1 MNVPLTRFASKVSLN
16 FFRVPTIQHP
26 KLRNAHTQIFLNI
39 RFNLHLGSLMARVYE
54 KYAWV
59 ILLAVGI
66 LWLVVGIVA
75 VFQPEGIF
83 EADAQAV
90 TKMPWNELKASSPP
104 TANFVI
110 FVYGQMGLL
119 KISWS
124 LFILAITLTGY
135 RRGEK
140 WAWYI
145 MLLAPILLVTD
156 AVFSVLFI
164 GDINQVL
171 QFIPITAITMLGLLL
186 PYRIFFSKK
195 TSDVQ
200 Q

>member
-1 MNVPLTRFASKVSLN
+1 MLFSSQK
-16 FFRVPTIQHP
+16 
-26 KLRNAHTQIFLNI
+26 
-39 RFNLHLGSLMARVYE
+39 
-54 KYAWV
+54 
-59 ILLAVGI
+59 
-66 LWLVVGIVA
+66 
-75 VFQPEGIF
+75 GIF

-90 TKMPWNELKASSPP
+90 TNLPWTDLKASSPE
-104 TANFVI
+104 ASNFVI

-124 LFILAITLTGY
+124 LFILVITLTGY

-145 MLLAPILLVTD
+145 LLLAPILLVSD
-156 AVFSVLFI
+156 AIFSVVFI

-186 PYRIFFSKK
+186 PYRIFFKK
-195 TSDVQ
+195 KPSDVQ

>member
-1 MNVPLTRFASKVSLN
+1 M
-16 FFRVPTIQHP
+16 
-26 KLRNAHTQIFLNI
+26 
-39 RFNLHLGSLMARVYE
+39 GRVYE
-54 KYAWV
+54 KYAWL
-59 ILLAVGI
+59 ILLALGL

-90 TKMPWNELKASSPP
+90 TNLPWSQLKASSPL
-104 TANFVI
+104 AADFVI

-124 LFILAITLTGY
+124 FFVLVITLTGY
-135 RRGEK
+135 RRGER
-140 WAWYI
+140 WAWYT
-145 MLLAPILLVTD
+145 MLSVPVFLVSD
-156 AVFSVLFI
+156 ALFSVIYI

-186 PYRIFFSKK
+186 PFRIFFPKK
-195 TSDVQ
+195 PSDVKQ
-200 Q
+200 

>member
-1 MNVPLTRFASKVSLN
+1 M
-16 FFRVPTIQHP
+16 
-26 KLRNAHTQIFLNI
+26 
-39 RFNLHLGSLMARVYE
+39 
-54 KYAWV
+54 
-59 ILLAVGI
+59 
-66 LWLVVGIVA
+66 VVGFVA

-83 EADAQAV
+83 EADAQSV
-90 TKMPWNELKASSPP
+90 TNMPWSELKASSPE
-104 TANFVI
+104 ASNFVI

-145 MLLAPILLVTD
+145 LLLAPILLVSD
-156 AVFSVLFI
+156 ALFSSIFI
-164 GDINQVL
+164 GDVSQTL
-171 QFIPITAITMLGLLL
+171 AFIPITTITLLGLLL
-186 PYRIFFSKK
+186 PYRKFFPKK
-195 TSDVQ
+195 PSDVQ

>member
-1 MNVPLTRFASKVSLN
+1 
-16 FFRVPTIQHP
+16 
-26 KLRNAHTQIFLNI
+26 
-39 RFNLHLGSLMARVYE
+39 
-54 KYAWV
+54 
-59 ILLAVGI
+59 
-66 LWLVVGIVA
+66 VVGFVA

-83 EADAQAV
+83 EADAQSV
-90 TKMPWNELKASSPP
+90 TNMPWSELKASSPE
-104 TANFVI
+104 ASNFVI

-145 MLLAPILLVTD
+145 LLLAPILLVSD
-156 AVFSVLFI
+156 ALFSSIFI
-164 GDINQVL
+164 GDVSQTL
-171 QFIPITAITMLGLLL
+171 AFIPITTITLLGLLL
-186 PYRIFFSKK
+186 PYRKFFPKK
-195 TSDVQ
+195 PSDVQ

>member
-1 MNVPLTRFASKVSLN
+1 MRF
-16 FFRVPTIQHP
+16 
-26 KLRNAHTQIFLNI
+26 
-39 RFNLHLGSLMARVYE
+39 YE

-59 ILLAVGI
+59 ILLAVGL

-75 VFQPEGIF
+75 VFQPEGVF

-90 TKMPWNELKASSPP
+90 TNLPWTDLKASSPVA
-104 TANFVI
+104 ANFVI

-119 KISWS
+119 KINWS
-124 LFILAITLTGY
+124 LFILAITLTGF

-140 WAWYI
+140 WAWYM
-145 MLLAPILLVTD
+145 MLLAPILLASL
-156 AVFSVLFI
+156 AVFSVVFI

-186 PYRIFFSKK
+186 PYRVFFPKK
-195 TSDVQ
+195 SSDVQ
-200 Q
+200 R

>member
-1 MNVPLTRFASKVSLN
+1 MK
-16 FFRVPTIQHP
+16 
-26 KLRNAHTQIFLNI
+26 
-39 RFNLHLGSLMARVYE
+39 VYE

-59 ILLAVGI
+59 ILLAVGL

-75 VFQPEGIF
+75 VLSPEGIF
-83 EADAQAV
+83 EGDAQSV
-90 TKMPWNELKASSPP
+90 TNMPWSELKASSPVV
-104 TANFVI
+104 ANFVI
-110 FVYGQMGLL
+110 FIYGQMGLL

-145 MLLAPILLVTD
+145 MLLAPILLISD
-156 AVFSVLFI
+156 AVFSTIFI

-171 QFIPITAITMLGLLL
+171 QFIPITAITMIGLLL
-186 PYRIFFSKK
+186 PYRIFFPKK
-195 TSDVQ
+195 PPDVQ

>member
-1 MNVPLTRFASKVSLN
+1 MK
-16 FFRVPTIQHP
+16 I
-26 KLRNAHTQIFLNI
+26 
-39 RFNLHLGSLMARVYE
+39 YE
-54 KYAWV
+54 KYAWIV
-59 ILLAVGI
+59 LLSVGL

-75 VFQPEGIF
+75 VYSPEGIF

-90 TKMPWNELKASSPP
+90 TNLPWTDLKASSPE
-104 TANFVI
+104 ASNFII

-124 LFILAITLTGY
+124 LFILAITLTGF

-145 MLLAPILLVTD
+145 MLLAPILLVSD
-156 AVFSVLFI
+156 AVFSVVFI

-171 QFIPITAITMLGLLL
+171 QFIPITAITMVGLLL
-186 PYRIFFSKK
+186 PYRIFFPKK
-195 TSDVQ
+195 RSDVQ
-200 Q
+200 K

>member
-1 MNVPLTRFASKVSLN
+1 MK
-16 FFRVPTIQHP
+16 I
-26 KLRNAHTQIFLNI
+26 
-39 RFNLHLGSLMARVYE
+39 YE
-54 KYAWV
+54 NYAWIV
-59 ILLAVGI
+59 LLSVGL

-75 VFQPEGIF
+75 VYSPEGIF

-90 TKMPWNELKASSPP
+90 TNLPWTDLKASSPE
-104 TANFVI
+104 ASNFII

-124 LFILAITLTGY
+124 LFILAITLTGF

-145 MLLAPILLVTD
+145 MLLAPILLVSD
-156 AVFSVLFI
+156 AVFSVVFI

-171 QFIPITAITMLGLLL
+171 QFIPITAITMVGLLL
-186 PYRIFFSKK
+186 PYRIFFPKK
-195 TSDVQ
+195 RSDVQ
-200 Q
+200 K

>member
-1 MNVPLTRFASKVSLN
+1 
-16 FFRVPTIQHP
+16 
-26 KLRNAHTQIFLNI
+26 
-39 RFNLHLGSLMARVYE
+39 MAKVYE

-59 ILLAVGI
+59 ILLLVVL
-66 LWLVVGIVA
+66 LWLLVGFVA
-75 VFQPEGIF
+75 VFSPEGIF

-90 TKMPWNELKASSPP
+90 TKMPWSELKASSP
-104 TANFVI
+104 TAANFVI

-119 KISWS
+119 KINWS
-124 LFILAITLTGY
+124 LFILAITLTGF

-145 MLLAPILLVTD
+145 MLLAPILLVSD
-156 AVFSVLFI
+156 AVFSVVFI

-171 QFIPITAITMLGLLL
+171 SFIPITTITIFGLLL
-186 PYRIFFSKK
+186 PYRIFFPKK
-195 TSDVQ
+195 TSDAQ

>member
-1 MNVPLTRFASKVSLN
+1 
-16 FFRVPTIQHP
+16 
-26 KLRNAHTQIFLNI
+26 
-39 RFNLHLGSLMARVYE
+39 MARVYE

-59 ILLAVGI
+59 ILLLVGL
-66 LWLVVGIVA
+66 LWLLVGFVA
-75 VFQPEGIF
+75 VFSPEGIF

-90 TKMPWNELKASSPP
+90 TKMPWSELKASSP
-104 TANFVI
+104 TAANFVI

-119 KISWS
+119 KINWS
-124 LFILAITLTGY
+124 LFILAITLTGF

-145 MLLAPILLVTD
+145 MLLAPILLVSD
-156 AVFSVLFI
+156 AVFSVVFI
-164 GDINQVL
+164 GDINQAL
-171 QFIPITAITMLGLLL
+171 QFVPITTITMVGLLL
-186 PYRIFFSKK
+186 PYRIFFPKK

>member
-1 MNVPLTRFASKVSLN
+1 
-16 FFRVPTIQHP
+16 
-26 KLRNAHTQIFLNI
+26 
-39 RFNLHLGSLMARVYE
+39 MARVYE

-59 ILLAVGI
+59 ILLLVGL
-66 LWLVVGIVA
+66 LWLLVGFVA
-75 VFQPEGIF
+75 VFSPEGIF

-90 TKMPWNELKASSPP
+90 TKMPWSELKASSP
-104 TANFVI
+104 TAANFVI

-124 LFILAITLTGY
+124 LFILAITLTGF

-145 MLLAPILLVTD
+145 MLLAPILLVSD
-156 AVFSVLFI
+156 AVFSVVFI
-164 GDINQVL
+164 GDINQAL
-171 QFIPITAITMLGLLL
+171 QFVPITTITMFGLLL
-186 PYRIFFSKK
+186 PYRIFFPKK

>member
-1 MNVPLTRFASKVSLN
+1 MR
-16 FFRVPTIQHP
+16 I
-26 KLRNAHTQIFLNI
+26 
-39 RFNLHLGSLMARVYE
+39 YE
-54 KYAWV
+54 KFAWV
-59 ILLAVGI
+59 ILLAVGL
-66 LWLVVGIVA
+66 LWLVVGFVA

-90 TKMPWNELKASSPP
+90 TNLPWTDLKASNPEAS
-104 TANFVI
+104 NFII

-140 WAWYI
+140 WAWY
-145 MLLAPILLVTD
+145 MLLLAPILLVSD
-156 AVFSVLFI
+156 AVFSAVFI

-171 QFIPITAITMLGLLL
+171 PFIPITAITMLGLLL
-186 PYRIFFSKK
+186 PYRIFFPKK
-195 TSDVQ
+195 PSDVQ

>member
-1 MNVPLTRFASKVSLN
+1 LNFPLTRFASKVSLN
-16 FFRVPTIQHP
+16 FFRVPTIKHP

-90 TKMPWNELKASSPP
+90 TKMPWNELKASSPT

-156 AVFSVLFI
+156 AVFSVVFI

>member
-1 MNVPLTRFASKVSLN
+1 MK
-16 FFRVPTIQHP
+16 I
-26 KLRNAHTQIFLNI
+26 
-39 RFNLHLGSLMARVYE
+39 YE
-54 KYAWV
+54 KYAWIV
-59 ILLAVGI
+59 LLSVGL

-75 VFQPEGIF
+75 VYSPEGIF
-83 EADAQAV
+83 EGDAQAV
-90 TKMPWNELKASSPP
+90 TNLPWTDLKASSPE
-104 TANFVI
+104 ASNFII

-124 LFILAITLTGY
+124 LFILAITLTGF

-145 MLLAPILLVTD
+145 MLLAPILLVSD
-156 AVFSVLFI
+156 AVFSVVFI

-171 QFIPITAITMLGLLL
+171 QFIPITAITMVGLLL
-186 PYRIFFSKK
+186 PYRIFFPKK
-195 TSDVQ
+195 RSDVQ